1 MQDEEQKERGFT
13 VVDRREQEQEEGA
26 ERAPEQGAAAQPGAA
41 PGGAASADDAAA
53 SARSEADAAP
63 GASTEAA
70 ATSATSAADAP
81 ASAAAGATS
90 SAAHEAEAPP
100 LPPADFSSLAF
111 ALANSALYHLG
122 LAPGPGGGAP
132 GEKNLPVAR
141 HTIDT
146 LEMLQQKTAGNLD
159 EEEQKLLAH
168 LLTELRM
175 QFVEAKRN

>member
-13 VVDRREQEQEEGA
+13 IVDKRDQGEDP
-26 ERAPEQGAAAQPGAA
+26 ERAPAK
-41 PGGAASADDAAA
+41 
-53 SARSEADAAP
+53 P
-63 GASTEAA
+63 GASGASGASSSA
-70 ATSATSAADAP
+70 ATSAAR
-81 ASAAAGATS
+81 
-90 SAAHEAEAPP
+90 EAEAPP
-100 LPPADFSSLAF
+100 LPPADFSSLAIT
-111 ALANSALYHLG
+111 LASSALYHLG
-122 LAPGPGGGAP
+122 LAPGPQGGAP